1 MNAIKH
7 WILAGAVAGGILLVP
22 LHNAN
27 ADGPYGDGYNGGY
40 RGGYPAGRHGG
51 YYGHHG
57 YRGGYRGDC
66 WNCGAAGAAIIG
78 LAIGALV
85 GSAIAD
91 ATAPPVAVGP
101 RDLRRPGVAPQ
112 WSWVASRTTTAMTT
126 ATTTATATTIT
137 PDPTTTG
144 TVTRYATTAGRPSNR
159 LRAEPTMATRPSL
172 PRHAGRTRSR

>member
-1 MNAIKH
+1 MNTIKH
-7 WILAGAVAGGILLVP
+7 WILAGVVASGMLLVP
-22 LHNAN
+22 LHNAH
-27 ADGPYGDGYNGGY
+27 ADGPYGDGYHGGY

-91 ATAPPVAVGP
+91 ATAPPVAVAPPGP
-101 RDLRRPGVAPQ
+101 PPAGGCAAVVVGGVSYYNCDDYGDDYGYGYNPQPNYYWNGYGVRDDG
-112 WSWVASRTTTAMTT
+112 W
-126 ATTTATATTIT
+126 
-137 PDPTTTG
+137 
-144 TVTRYATTAGRPSNR
+144 
-159 LRAEPTMATRPSL
+159 RAK
-172 PRHAGRTRSR
+172 